1 MKNKELI
8 GRSKDITL
16 ILKCILS
23 QTSYLDNLSE
33 ETFANINTEEENK
46 IKKELICYIIDNK
59 NKIRENNASEYIKN
73 DSSLSN
79 STKKDYLQALN
90 DINLINE
97 KDNISKNEFDKIVTN
112 LNSTSEQ
119 ETKPKLLIVESKKKE

>member
-79 STKKDYLQALN
+79 ATKKDYLQALN

>member
-1 MKNKELI
+1 MKLTEQK
-8 GRSKDITL
+8 RK
-16 ILKCILS
+16 
-23 QTSYLDNLSE
+23 YLENLSE

-59 NKIRENNASEYIKN
+59 NKIKENNASEYIKN

-79 STKKDYLQALN
+79 ATKKDYLQALN
-90 DINLINE
+90 DINSINE